1 MWCIDYEASVVLF
14 TGSGLP
20 VNTSIAEECCVFFV
34 ALCYLFRLTIDKSDL
49 QITEAVKNNLGTKRS
64 VCESSDL
71 IRYTTC
77 G

>member
-1 MWCIDYEASVVLF
+1 MCCFDCKASVVLF

-20 VNTSIAEECCVFFV
+20 VRTSVEECCVFFV
-34 ALCYLFRLTIDKSDL
+34 ALCYLFRLTIDESAL
-49 QITEAVKNNLGTKRS
+49 QITEAVKNSLGTKRS
-64 VCESSDL
+64 VCVSSDL